1 MQNGNPSL
9 QNNNYQTGS
18 NFNYA
23 NQDFNSQRPRKKCNC
38 NGRST
43 KIDPDLYYK
52 LKEENELLKKAK
64 LAQDERVK
72 RLEVSLANIKENI
85 IKERKQSEYKVVN
98 SNQDYLPELQKT
110 KYENQ
115 KLKSENEKKNLI
127 IQGLQSN
134 TLILKAKE
142 KSKNKQRPKSRE
154 PLRYQKERKEQMAL
168 IELLREK
175 LKIANEDRHTLIK
188 ELGKRQLSNN
198 NNNNFNNNYNEQN
211 ILRSKNDI
219 SAETQVRL
227 EAKDKVIETIK
238 ISLNNYIEKYE
249 NERDENRK
257 LKAELSKLKGETEKI
272 EQYKSLINDLKNNEK
287 LLEKELDEYRVS
299 PFIKQ
304 VEERGNVFKN
314 YQIAEKK
321 LQDTKKILEQREKEL
336 QEDEIRLKELD
347 KENRKLKEDYAKME
361 IEKDRYK
368 EELLKL
374 KINQQEREKN
384 DKVFQ
389 DKLNQFIQYG
399 QIDPNFAKMLS
410 LVKFQHND
418 INWSNL
424 NINYLE
430 TDEEKANDPIYLK
443 NQIEKLKSEKAELGE
458 ELETTKSL
466 LLTQQ
471 QINDETKRLQ
481 ECDNKKYQA
490 EVKLL
495 KSKIEELV
503 KLIDVKNLP
512 KEYLVLDP
520 VSGKVNL
527 KDKNELLNDLI
538 PEEQKDANL
547 LNDNITEFSQEET
560 EEELAMNENALDL
573 FFGECIY
580 EDGLGD
586 ELGFSIDHMLS
597 FFSVDFFIHETQTS
611 DILNG
616 KTPIFNFQL
625 TFKVDVNENLMNYLE
640 SEFINIEIYSL
651 RDNIQT
657 IFGKGKISLKELI
670 EIEKSPKSSSR
681 VINSICSLYYI
692 KDQNLKIASI
702 HYKMRMRK
710 PLSDTLKWY
719 NAQNQFLREQSPL
732 HDVVATKAEETM
744 ERYAYLGGKT
754 YDVKIL
760 ISKAVGLIATGTL
773 GRISPYFYY
782 KFYKDGERYSQISS
796 GTDPIFEDVAS
807 FKAIYN
813 KDLIDYLEKESLNV
827 YLFDSMNKIELDIND
842 KEQIKLVN
850 SNQEISKDLIGISR
864 IPLKGLLINDLV
876 QGEFP
881 IVNMKNQKVGKIIVN
896 IFWEEIVP
904 GKTNG
909 LNDMPYETEAYK
921 DEIIARVANVL
932 KLKGLNLD
940 SAFLIFDIDNNGEIT
955 IDNFKNVLIYT
966 LKFSTNQSEIEHLVK
981 ILFTD
986 QGRTKL
992 SKIDFFKIFAIFLP
1006 HEGPASS
1013 ILKNSS
1019 NQIEDNN
1026 SADNNSD
1033 KNSNTSPLQT
1043 NKAYSKKVSKFSIN
1057 TKREKRSSNSPSVNK
1072 NLNKESEA
1080 NKNLGETTVIVNT
1093 NRSLQELGKLA
1104 YEYKMKMGG
1113 DWSKLFINVDVDGS
1127 LAIDKT
1133 ELRKGYKKMGIE
1145 LSDVEL
1151 NKLWRELS
1159 PDKKKIYSYTK

>member
-1 MQNGNPSL
+1 
-9 QNNNYQTGS
+9 
-18 NFNYA
+18 
-23 NQDFNSQRPRKKCNC
+23 
-38 NGRST
+38 
-43 KIDPDLYYK
+43 
-52 LKEENELLKKAK
+52 
-64 LAQDERVK
+64 
-72 RLEVSLANIKENI
+72 
-85 IKERKQSEYKVVN
+85 
-98 SNQDYLPELQKT
+98 
-110 KYENQ
+110 
-115 KLKSENEKKNLI
+115 
-127 IQGLQSN
+127 
-134 TLILKAKE
+134 
-142 KSKNKQRPKSRE
+142 
-154 PLRYQKERKEQMAL
+154 
-168 IELLREK
+168 
-175 LKIANEDRHTLIK
+175 
-188 ELGKRQLSNN
+188 
-198 NNNNFNNNYNEQN
+198 
-211 ILRSKNDI
+211 
-219 SAETQVRL
+219 
-227 EAKDKVIETIK
+227 
-238 ISLNNYIEKYE
+238 
-249 NERDENRK
+249 
-257 LKAELSKLKGETEKI
+257 
-272 EQYKSLINDLKNNEK
+272 
-287 LLEKELDEYRVS
+287 
-299 PFIKQ
+299 
-304 VEERGNVFKN
+304 
-314 YQIAEKK
+314 
-321 LQDTKKILEQREKEL
+321 
-336 QEDEIRLKELD
+336 
-347 KENRKLKEDYAKME
+347 
-361 IEKDRYK
+361 
-368 EELLKL
+368 
-374 KINQQEREKN
+374 
-384 DKVFQ
+384 
-389 DKLNQFIQYG
+389 
-399 QIDPNFAKMLS
+399 
-410 LVKFQHND
+410 
-418 INWSNL
+418 
-424 NINYLE
+424 
-430 TDEEKANDPIYLK
+430 
-443 NQIEKLKSEKAELGE
+443 
-458 ELETTKSL
+458 
-466 LLTQQ
+466 
-471 QINDETKRLQ
+471 
-481 ECDNKKYQA
+481 
-490 EVKLL
+490 
-495 KSKIEELV
+495 
-503 KLIDVKNLP
+503 
-512 KEYLVLDP
+512 
-520 VSGKVNL
+520 
-527 KDKNELLNDLI
+527 
-538 PEEQKDANL
+538 
-547 LNDNITEFSQEET
+547 
-560 EEELAMNENALDL
+560 
-573 FFGECIY
+573 
-580 EDGLGD
+580 
-586 ELGFSIDHMLS
+586 
-597 FFSVDFFIHETQTS
+597 
-611 DILNG
+611 
-616 KTPIFNFQL
+616 
-625 TFKVDVNENLMNYLE
+625 
-640 SEFINIEIYSL
+640 
-651 RDNIQT
+651 
-657 IFGKGKISLKELI
+657 
-670 EIEKSPKSSSR
+670 
-681 VINSICSLYYI
+681 
-692 KDQNLKIASI
+692 
-702 HYKMRMRK
+702 MRK
-710 PLSDTLKWY
+710 PLSETLKWY

-760 ISKAVGLIATGTL
+760 ISKAVGLVATGTL

-842 KEQIKLVN
+842 NEQIKLVN

-896 IFWEEIVP
+896 IFWEEIVA

-921 DEIIARVANVL
+921 DEIISRVANVL

-981 ILFTD
+981 ILFTE

-1159 PDKKKIYSYTK
+1159 PDNKSIDFIKFKTFHEKIFKPNRRKSIPIQSDVISIRDNVDLKTDKNE